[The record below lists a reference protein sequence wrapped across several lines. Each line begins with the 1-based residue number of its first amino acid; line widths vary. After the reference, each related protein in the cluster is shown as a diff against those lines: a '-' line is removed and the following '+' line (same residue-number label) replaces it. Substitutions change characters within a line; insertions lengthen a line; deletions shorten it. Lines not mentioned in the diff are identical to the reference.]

1 VSQWPVQLSELQ
13 AIARGER
20 CSDRVLY
27 PAILVGFFAAI
38 GFMFLTRS
46 ALWGVLG
53 GSAVYFCIVC
63 AGSAKQ

>member
-1 VSQWPVQLSELQ
+1 MNEDFADLQ

-20 CSDRVLY
+20 CSTRVLY
-27 PAILVGFFAAI
+27 VGIFVGWFAAI
-38 GFMFLTRS
+38 GAMFLARS

-53 GSAVYFCIVC
+53 GAAVYFCIVY

>member
-1 VSQWPVQLSELQ
+1 MNEDFADLQ

-20 CSDRVLY
+20 CSTRVLY
-27 PAILVGFFAAI
+27 VGIFVGWFAAL
-38 GFMFLTRS
+38 GAMFLTRS

-63 AGSAKQ
+63 AGSAKR